1 MAKDKVC
8 DRRAHLCRYQSHFGA
23 TVILHGESLV
33 VVDAEVRRIAAEQ
46 GLTFI
51 HPYDDAKV
59 IAGQGTC
66 AKEVLEDY
74 PSWKP

>member
-1 MAKDKVC
+1 M
-8 DRRAHLCRYQSHFGA
+8 
-23 TVILHGESLV
+23 
-33 VVDAEVRRIAAEQ
+33 RRIAAEQ

-66 AKEVLEDY
+66 AMEVLEDY
-74 PSWKP
+74 PSWIP